1 MRQILLNSG
10 GAVVARVPRPIVERG
25 SVLVRVH
32 YSLISVGTEIAPL
45 RSVAGAAPD
54 SSAVE
59 RGMEY
64 ASLARHYMRAS
75 LRDPRKAIE
84 RAAKIAKSRIGRL
97 RPARPVPVT
106 PTAAV
111 RDLSWTVAS
120 TSAQF
125 SSNGGALT
133 LVTDETPAGYQIM
146 SQAIAV
152 PADQVPVVRVC
163 GRIEEGAVAI
173 GLLNDARD
181 TWIGTRIY
189 EAGPFE
195 DTLIFDPKGSPEVT
209 VVVTTAGAPGR
220 SRATLTAVDVGM
232 APPTIGGLPLSELDA
247 RGWNVGYSAA
257 GDVVAVGDGVTD
269 LAAGDL
275 VACAGAG

>member
-1 MRQILLNSG
+1 M
-10 GAVVARVPRPIVERG
+10 
-25 SVLVRVH
+25 
-32 YSLISVGTEIAPL
+32 
-45 RSVAGAAPD
+45 
-54 SSAVE
+54 
-59 RGMEY
+59 
-64 ASLARHYMRAS
+64 
-75 LRDPRKAIE
+75 
-84 RAAKIAKSRIGRL
+84 
-97 RPARPVPVT
+97 
-106 PTAAV
+106 
-111 RDLSWTVAS
+111 AS